1 MQEAGLIVVIILLCI
16 LLSAFS
22 EPIWQQ
28 GRYVNNFFRLD
39 NLIPGVFTPMSWMAI
54 MAIGA
59 TFVIISGG
67 IDISVGSVFG
77 LSALGTAYALEHL
90 NPHTSAWIVLPIA
103 FVVPIAIGW
112 LCGLINGALI
122 VGLQMHP
129 FIVTLGTLSIFRGVA
144 VVAPDILHETKSLPT
159 FGRVIPD
166 GFTTH
171 FMMWT
176 IRYHGVDLQP
186 VPMMIM
192 IAVLV
197 VAGIYLRMT
206 VGGREIYAVGGNEQA
221 ARYSG
226 LPVRRIKLRVY
237 AISGLSAGIAGM
249 MSAGFYGA
257 ADTSTGLGYE
267 LMVIAAA
274 VVGGASLLGGRGT
287 ALGAVLGMLVIQLI
301 QNGIFVLHKIRLG
314 SLTLQLSKEYSMII
328 VGAAIIIA
336 VAIDR
341 ITEQLRNKRMTRAAK
356 GA

>member
-1 MQEAGLIVVIILLCI
+1 
-16 LLSAFS
+16 
-22 EPIWQQ
+22 
-28 GRYVNNFFRLD
+28 
-39 NLIPGVFTPMSWMAI
+39 
-54 MAIGA
+54 
-59 TFVIISGG
+59 
-67 IDISVGSVFG
+67 
-77 LSALGTAYALEHL
+77 
-90 NPHTSAWIVLPIA
+90 
-103 FVVPIAIGW
+103 
-112 LCGLINGALI
+112 
-122 VGLQMHP
+122 
-129 FIVTLGTLSIFRGVA
+129 
-144 VVAPDILHETKSLPT
+144 VAPDILHETKSLPS

-166 GFTTH
+166 AFTTH

-176 IRYHGVDLQP
+176 VHYHGVDLQP
-186 VPMMIM
+186 VPMSIM
-192 IAVLV
+192 IVVLV
-197 VAGIYLRMT
+197 LAGIYLRMT

-226 LPVRRIKLRVY
+226 LSVKRIKLRVY
-237 AISGLSAGIAGM
+237 AVSGLSAGIAGM
-249 MSAGFYGA
+249 MIAGFYGA

-314 SLTLQLSKEYSMII
+314 SITLQLSKEYSMII

-341 ITEQLRNKRMTRAAK
+341 ITEQLRNNRMTRAAK